1 MFEELMHSI
10 WDEFSKLVF
19 RAEIEVEPGQ
29 GNGNGA
35 NPNRRRSTTRAAP
48 PRPSPRRSNRS
59 RSRAAAG
66 PSTPPPPRRSVGN
79 GADVVETV
87 VKDEHDKVGRND
99 PCWCGIGKKYK
110 KCHGA

>member
-1 MFEELMHSI
+1 MFSELMHSI

-19 RAEIEVEPGQ
+19 RAEIEVQPT
-29 GNGNGA
+29 GNGSAPATG
-35 NPNRRRSTTRAAP
+35 PTRRPRWTTPAAP

-59 RSRAAAG
+59 PSPAAA
-66 PSTPPPPRRSVGN
+66 PVRSTRPPRRRS
-79 GADVVETV
+79 AATVVETV

-99 PCWCGIGKKYK
+99 PCWCGSGKKYK